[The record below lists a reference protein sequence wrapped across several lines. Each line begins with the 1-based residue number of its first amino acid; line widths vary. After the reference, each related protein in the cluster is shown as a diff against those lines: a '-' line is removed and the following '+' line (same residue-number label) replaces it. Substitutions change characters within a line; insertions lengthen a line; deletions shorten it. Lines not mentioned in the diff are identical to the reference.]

1 MMKFAIPAL
10 AAALALTAC
19 DSTPE
24 ADDGIMAESTTAATD
39 NGAMAAP
46 TATETVVA
54 TPGAAVTADDGTTTV
69 TTGPG
74 GTSVKV
80 DGRDVDASIGPEGA
94 TATVTPDR

>member
-1 MMKFAIPAL
+1 MMKLAIPAL

-24 ADDGIMAESTTAATD
+24 ADDAMADSTTAATD

-54 TPGAAVTADDGTTTV
+54 TPGAAVTAEDGTTTV

-80 DGRDVDASIGPEGA
+80 DGRDVDASIGPDGA

>member
-1 MMKFAIPAL
+1 MLKYTIPAL
-10 AAALALTAC
+10 AAALALTGC

-24 ADDGIMAESTTAATD
+24 ADDIMAESTDATMD
-39 NGAMAAP
+39 SGAMAAP

-54 TPGAAVTADDGTTTV
+54 TPGATMSADDGTTTV

-80 DGRDVDASIGPEGA
+80 DGRDVDAEVGPGGA